1 MLGREEKW
9 ERMKGLQPR
18 DGEVREHS
26 EAVGGRKR
34 IETRKG
40 LCGTKG
46 YSPGTAKINEKIEK
60 RA

>member
-1 MLGREEKW
+1 MKRKV
-9 ERMKGLQPR
+9 ERLEGLQPR
-18 DGEVREHS
+18 AGEVREHG

>member
-1 MLGREEKW
+1 MKRKV
-9 ERMKGLQPR
+9 ERLEGLQPR
-18 DGEVREHS
+18 EGEVREHG